1 MRETSFN
8 NLKSILQK
16 NTISQANQE
25 VRKTVSTIIEDVR
38 KKGDKALLKYVKKFE
53 NKKATLSSLIIK
65 PKVLKEAYNSITKN
79 QREALNLA
87 YDRIN
92 FYHSHQIKKN
102 HKFKDK
108 LDTTFSIQW
117 NPIENIGLYIPG
129 GLASYPST
137 VLMTAIPAKIAG
149 VKNIMI
155 SVPSAEGKVSKLTL
169 AAAHLCKVNKV
180 YNMGGAQAIAAFAF
194 GTKTIQKAFK
204 VFGPGN
210 QFVAEA
216 KKQLFGTIGIDLPAG
231 PSEILVLADKYSK
244 PGLIAL
250 DILAQAE
257 HDPHAKT
264 YLVSTSKTLIQEV
277 IQKIKETQKI
287 HKFKNATESLKNFS
301 YAILAKNS
309 FEMFEISN
317 FIAPEHLHVHMK
329 DSSQIEQNIVNA
341 GSVFIGEQNAVALGD
356 YSIGTNHVLP
366 TDQSARY
373 SSGLGVDDFVK
384 KTVFVKVG
392 KKTFSKIAN
401 KTIELAKSE
410 GLDAH
415 ALSIEIRASKS

>member
-1 MRETSFN
+1 MREISFN
-8 NLKSILQK
+8 NLKSILKK
-16 NTISQANQE
+16 NTVSQTNQQL
-25 VRKTVSTIIEDVR
+25 RKTVSAIIEDVR
-38 KKGDKALLKYVKKFE
+38 KNGDKALLKYVKRFE
-53 NKKATLSSLIIK
+53 NKNATLPSLIVE
-65 PKVLKEAYNSITKN
+65 PKFLKEAYEGITKN

-87 YDRIN
+87 YERIN
-92 FYHSHQIKKN
+92 FYHNHQVKKN
-102 HKFKDK
+102 FKFKDK
-108 LDTTFSIQW
+108 LDTTFSVQW
-117 NPIENIGLYIPG
+117 NPIENVGLYIPG

-137 VLMTAIPAKIAG
+137 VLMTAIPARIAG

-155 SVPSAEGKVSKLTL
+155 SVPSADGEVSKLTL

-180 YNMGGAQAIAAFAF
+180 YNVGGAQAIAAFAF

-231 PSEILVLADKYSK
+231 PSEILVLADKLSK
-244 PGLIAL
+244 PILIAS

-264 YLVSTSKTLIQEV
+264 YLVSTSKMIIKKV
-277 IQKIKETQKI
+277 IQNIKKIQKNY
-287 HKFKNATESLKNFS
+287 KFKNANESLKNFS
-301 YAILAKNS
+301 YSILAKNS
-309 FEMFEISN
+309 SEMFEISN
-317 FIAPEHLHVHMK
+317 FIAPEHLHVHIK
-329 DSSQIEQNIVNA
+329 NFGQIERNIVNA

-356 YSIGTNHVLP
+356 YLIGTNHVLP
-366 TDQSARY
+366 TDQSAKY
-373 SSGLGVDDFVK
+373 SSGLSVDDFVK

-392 KKTFSKIAN
+392 KKTFSKIAD

-415 ALSIEIRASKS
+415 ALSIELRVSKS

>member
-1 MRETSFN
+1 
-8 NLKSILQK
+8 
-16 NTISQANQE
+16 
-25 VRKTVSTIIEDVR
+25 
-38 KKGDKALLKYVKKFE
+38 LKYVKRFE
-53 NKKATLSSLIIK
+53 NKNATLPSLIVE
-65 PKVLKEAYNSITKN
+65 PKFLKEAYEGITKN

-87 YDRIN
+87 YERIN
-92 FYHSHQIKKN
+92 FYHNHQVKKN
-102 HKFKDK
+102 FKFKDK
-108 LDTTFSIQW
+108 LDTTFSVQW
-117 NPIENIGLYIPG
+117 NPIENVGLYIPG

-137 VLMTAIPAKIAG
+137 VLMTAIPARIAG

-155 SVPSAEGKVSKLTL
+155 SVPSADGEVSKLTL

-180 YNMGGAQAIAAFAF
+180 YNVGGAQAIAAFAF

-231 PSEILVLADKYSK
+231 PSEILVLADKLSK
-244 PGLIAL
+244 PILIAS

-264 YLVSTSKTLIQEV
+264 YLVSTSKMIIKKV
-277 IQKIKETQKI
+277 IQNIKKIQKNY
-287 HKFKNATESLKNFS
+287 KFKNTNESLKNFS
-301 YAILAKNS
+301 YSILAKNS
-309 FEMFEISN
+309 SEMFEISN
-317 FIAPEHLHVHMK
+317 FIAPEHLHVHIK
-329 DSSQIEQNIVNA
+329 NFGQIERNIVNA

-356 YSIGTNHVLP
+356 YLIGTNHVLP
-366 TDQSARY
+366 TDQSAKY
-373 SSGLGVDDFVK
+373 SSGLSVDDFVK

-392 KKTFSKIAN
+392 KKTFSKIAD

-415 ALSIEIRASKS
+415 ALSIELRVSKS

>member
-1 MRETSFN
+1 MREISFN
-8 NLKSILQK
+8 NLKSILKK
-16 NTISQANQE
+16 NTVSQTNQQL
-25 VRKTVSTIIEDVR
+25 RKTVSAIIEDVR
-38 KKGDKALLKYVKKFE
+38 KNGDKALLKYVKRFE
-53 NKKATLSSLIIK
+53 NKNATLPSLIVE
-65 PKVLKEAYNSITKN
+65 PKFLKEAYEGITKN

-87 YDRIN
+87 YERIN
-92 FYHSHQIKKN
+92 FYHNHQVKKN
-102 HKFKDK
+102 FKFKDK
-108 LDTTFSIQW
+108 LDTTFSVQW
-117 NPIENIGLYIPG
+117 NPIENVGLYIPG

-137 VLMTAIPAKIAG
+137 VLMTAIPARIAG

-155 SVPSAEGKVSKLTL
+155 SVPSADGEVSKLTL

-180 YNMGGAQAIAAFAF
+180 YNVGGAQAIAAFAF

-231 PSEILVLADKYSK
+231 PSEILVLADKLSK
-244 PGLIAL
+244 PILIAS

-264 YLVSTSKTLIQEV
+264 YLVSTSKMIIKKV
-277 IQKIKETQKI
+277 IQNIKKIQKNY
-287 HKFKNATESLKNFS
+287 KFKNTNESLKNFS
-301 YAILAKNS
+301 YSILAKNS
-309 FEMFEISN
+309 SEMFEISN
-317 FIAPEHLHVHMK
+317 FIAPEHLHVHIK
-329 DSSQIEQNIVNA
+329 NFGQIERNIVNA

-356 YSIGTNHVLP
+356 YLIGTNHVLP
-366 TDQSARY
+366 TDQSAKY
-373 SSGLGVDDFVK
+373 SSGLSVDDFVK

-392 KKTFSKIAN
+392 KKTFSKIAD

-415 ALSIEIRASKS
+415 ALSIELRVSKS

>member
-1 MRETSFN
+1 MREISFK
-8 NLKSILQK
+8 NLKSILQE
-16 NTISQANQE
+16 NLISQTNQQ
-25 VRKTVSTIIEDVR
+25 VTKTVSAIIEDVR
-38 KKGDKALLKYVKKFE
+38 KNRDKALLKYIKKFE
-53 NKKATLSSLIIK
+53 NKNATLSNLVIK
-65 PKVLKEAYNSITKN
+65 PKSLKEAYNGITKN

-92 FYHSHQIKKN
+92 FYHNHQAKKN
-102 HKFKDK
+102 FKFKDK
-108 LDTTFSIQW
+108 LDTTFSIKW
-117 NPIENIGLYIPG
+117 NPIETVGLYIPG

-137 VLMTAIPAKIAG
+137 VLMTSVPARIAG

-155 SVPSAEGKVSKLTL
+155 SVPSSDGKVSKLTL

-180 YNMGGAQAIAAFAF
+180 YNMGGAQAIAAFAY
-194 GTKTIQKAFK
+194 GTKTIQKAHK

-231 PSEILVLADKYSK
+231 PSEILVLADNFSK
-244 PGLIAL
+244 PNLIAS

-264 YLVSTSKTLIQEV
+264 YLVCTCKNIIKKVIQN
-277 IQKIKETQKI
+277 IQKIQKE
-287 HKFKNATESLKNFS
+287 HKFKNADASLKNFS
-301 YAILAKNS
+301 YAILAKNLS
-309 FEMFEISN
+309 KMIEISN
-317 FIAPEHLHVHMK
+317 FIAPEHLHVHIK
-329 DSSQIEQNIVNA
+329 DTSQIEQNIVNA

-366 TDQSARY
+366 TDQSAKY
-373 SSGLGVDDFVK
+373 SSGLSLDDFVK
-384 KTVFVKVG
+384 KTVFVRVG
-392 KKTFSKIAN
+392 KKTFSKIAD

-415 ALSIEIRASKS
+415 ALSIELRVSKS

>member
-1 MRETSFN
+1 MREISFN
-8 NLKSILQK
+8 NLKSILKK
-16 NTISQANQE
+16 NTVSQTNQQL
-25 VRKTVSTIIEDVR
+25 RKTVSAIIEDVR
-38 KKGDKALLKYVKKFE
+38 KNGDKALLKYVKRFE
-53 NKKATLSSLIIK
+53 NKNATLPSLIVE
-65 PKVLKEAYNSITKN
+65 PKFLKEAYEGITKN

-87 YDRIN
+87 YERIN
-92 FYHSHQIKKN
+92 FYHNHQVKKN
-102 HKFKDK
+102 FKFKDK
-108 LDTTFSIQW
+108 LDTTFSVQW
-117 NPIENIGLYIPG
+117 NPIENVGLYIPG

-137 VLMTAIPAKIAG
+137 VLMTAIPARIAG

-155 SVPSAEGKVSKLTL
+155 SVPSADGEVSKLTL

-180 YNMGGAQAIAAFAF
+180 YNVGGAQAIAAFAF

-231 PSEILVLADKYSK
+231 PSEILVLADKLSK
-244 PGLIAL
+244 PILIAS

-264 YLVSTSKTLIQEV
+264 YLVSTSKMIIKKV
-277 IQKIKETQKI
+277 IQNIKKIQKNY
-287 HKFKNATESLKNFS
+287 KFKNTNESLKNFS
-301 YAILAKNS
+301 YSILAKNS
-309 FEMFEISN
+309 SEMFEISN
-317 FIAPEHLHVHMK
+317 FIAPEHLHVHIK
-329 DSSQIEQNIVNA
+329 NFGQIERNIVNA

-356 YSIGTNHVLP
+356 YWIGTNHVLP
-366 TDQSARY
+366 TDQSAKY
-373 SSGLGVDDFVK
+373 SSGLSVDDFVK

-392 KKTFSKIAN
+392 KKTFSKIAD

-415 ALSIEIRASKS
+415 ALSIELRVSKS